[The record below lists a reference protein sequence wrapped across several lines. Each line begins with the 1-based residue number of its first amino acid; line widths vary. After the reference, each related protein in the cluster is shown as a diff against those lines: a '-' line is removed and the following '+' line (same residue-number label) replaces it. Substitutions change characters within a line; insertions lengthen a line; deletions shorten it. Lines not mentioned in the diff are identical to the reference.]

1 MFFNT
6 IKKFINTIKNLQYL
20 KLYINY
26 IKNYELYMLFN
37 HFYIFQTYLVI
48 ELVNYFY
55 FI

>member
-6 IKKFINTIKNLQYL
+6 IKKFNQKSSIFKIIFYK
-20 KLYINY
+20 
-26 IKNYELYMLFN
+26 LYMLFN
-37 HFYIFQTYLVI
+37 HFYVIQTYLVI